1 MSNKTYS
8 LDVSKANKIFDI
20 LLKDK
25 QIILS
30 DDHKLP
36 TSEHRKG
43 KKYCKFHHIY
53 SHWSNNFIQFGDMIQ
68 DAIKDKHLKFEE
80 KPMKVDID
88 PFQNQVT
95 FAKPVQIMMVGIAE

>member
-53 SHWSNNFIQFGDMIQ
+53 GQWTNNCIHFRML
-68 DAIKDKHLKFEE
+68 IKMD
-80 KPMKVDID
+80 V
-88 PFQNQVT
+88 
-95 FAKPVQIMMVGIAE
+95 

>member
-1 MSNKTYS
+1 
-8 LDVSKANKIFDI
+8 
-20 LLKDK
+20 
-25 QIILS
+25 
-30 DDHKLP
+30 
-36 TSEHRKG
+36 
-43 KKYCKFHHIY
+43 
-53 SHWSNNFIQFGDMIQ
+53 MIQ